1 MANRYNAGEIGDI
14 KERARLAELYA
25 PIGFMSC
32 PNKHLVNICNGVG
45 SDAAPKY
52 LRDISTKFFRSI
64 EATAAI
70 HDFMYNLSD
79 GSQRGRA
86 AADDTFLLNGF
97 KEVGYRYKWYDPRRY
112 IARFKVF
119 LAYDALRIGG
129 NDAWQKCFNQKK
141 GHL

>member
-1 MANRYNAGEIGDI
+1 MANRYNAGEIGEL

-32 PNKHLVNICNGVG
+32 PNKHLVHVCNGVG
-45 SDAAPKY
+45 SEAAPKY
-52 LRDISTKFFRSI
+52 LRDITTKFFRSI

-79 GSQRGRA
+79 GSQRGRQK
-86 AADDTFLLNGF
+86 ADETFLMNGI
-97 KEVGYRYKWYDPRRY
+97 KEVDFKYRWYDPRRY

-119 LAYDALRIGG
+119 IAYDALRRGG
-129 NDAWQKCFNQKK
+129 DDAWQKCFNQKK

>member
-1 MANRYNAGEIGDI
+1 MANRYTKEQISAL

-32 PNKHLVNICNGVG
+32 PNKHLANVCNGVG

-129 NDAWQKCFNQKK
+129 DDAWQKCFNQKK